1 MLELGKR
8 CCESLLRIMEL
19 CVESINFEPLLFAGA
34 SLFLVKAIANKNAT
48 MIGGIFAVPKHPRIC
63 LSLQLQKYISPK
75 VPGRIET
82 LLHITMVACQPS
94 TDAG

>member
-1 MLELGKR
+1 
-8 CCESLLRIMEL
+8 MEL

-34 SLFLVKAIANKNAT
+34 FLFLVKAIVNKNAT

-63 LSLQLQKYISPK
+63 LSIQLLQKYISPK
-75 VPGRIET
+75 VPGRIDT